1 MTRREYLPYLVC
13 VTALCGAAALVYLGW
28 FRLQAAGAAVQRIEA
43 QVRDLKARMAERRS
57 ARDIVAESGARFR
70 RWWRRGGWGA
80 TRLDWVAAAPR
91 LAAAAGV
98 PELDYTLG
106 PRQTVWNQ
114 ENLRLWRSEI
124 ELRLGLVHEGGLLAL
139 WRGLERAELG
149 YFSLES
155 CRIQRAGERPVPGG
169 VNLTARCR
177 LYWYGFAH
185 EDHDDG
191 DDGAVDDGPAV

>member
-1 MTRREYLPYLVC
+1 MTKYDRLPLLVC
-13 VTALCGAAALVYLGW
+13 IAVLLGAAVSAYLGW
-28 FRLQAAGAAVQRIEA
+28 ARLQAADARVERLRA
-43 QVRDLKARMAERRS
+43 QVQDLEARVAERRS
-57 ARDIVAESGARFR
+57 ARDIVAEYGPRFR
-70 RWWRRGGWGA
+70 RLWRRGGWAA
-80 TRLDWVAAAPR
+80 TRLDWAAVVPR

-114 ENLRLWRSEI
+114 ENLQLWRSEI
-124 ELRLGLVHEGGLLAL
+124 ELRLGLVHEGGLLVL
-139 WRGLERAELG
+139 WNGLARTELG

-185 EDHDDG
+185 EDDDG
-191 DDGAVDDGPAV
+191 DDGPAGDGPAV

>member
-1 MTRREYLPYLVC
+1 MKKRERLPCLVC
-13 VTALCGAAALVYLGW
+13 VAALLVSAGAGYLGW
-28 FRLQAAGAAVQRIEA
+28 SRLQAVDARVDRLRAQIQDLEA
-43 QVRDLKARMAERRS
+43 RVAERRS
-57 ARDIVAESGARFR
+57 ARDIVAEDGPRFR
-70 RWWRRGGWGA
+70 RLWRRGGWGA

-106 PRQTVWNQ
+106 PRRTVWNQ

-124 ELRLGLVHEGGLLAL
+124 ELRMGLVHEGGLLAL
-139 WRGLERAELG
+139 WNGLARTELG

-185 EDHDDG
+185 EDDDG
-191 DDGAVDDGPAV
+191 DDGSVDDGPAV

>member
-1 MTRREYLPYLVC
+1 MKKAERLPCLVC
-13 VTALCGAAALVYLGW
+13 IAALLVSAGAGYLGW
-28 FRLQAAGAAVQRIEA
+28 SRLQTAGAMVKRLQAQVRALEA
-43 QVRDLKARMAERRS
+43 QVAERRS
-57 ARDIVAESGARFR
+57 ARDIVAEDGARFR
-70 RWWRRGGWGA
+70 RLWRRGGWGA

-106 PRQTVWNQ
+106 PRRTVWNQ

-139 WRGLERAELG
+139 GRGLERAGLG

-155 CRIQRAGERPVPGG
+155 CRIRRAGDRPAPGR

-185 EDHDDG
+185 EDHDGD